1 MGWIGV
7 DLDGTLAQYNA
18 GQGAAIG
25 KPLTPMVKRVKAWC
39 KAQKEVRIF
48 TARAETLK
56 GKRAVEN
63 WLKENGL
70 PALAVTNIKDSKMME
85 LWDDKAIRVNKMAAH
100 LVKDAQTAAHSI
112 NTIIPP
118 TIKPTAKH

>member
-18 GQGAAIG
+18 RQGAAIG

-56 GKRAVEN
+56 GKRAVEH

-70 PALAVTNIKDSKMME
+70 PALVVTNIKDSKMME
-85 LWDDKAIRVNKMAAH
+85 LWDDKAIRVNKNSGTPCKGCANSSSFH
-100 LVKDAQTAAHSI
+100 QHDHTPDNQT
-112 NTIIPP
+112 NC
-118 TIKPTAKH
+118 